1 MKILCLNHFEEYAE
15 KNMDHQTW
23 SFYSQGAEREF
34 TLKENQDCFTRYTLI
49 PRMLRN
55 TSKRDLTTTVLGERV
70 SMPIGIAPM
79 AHQRL
84 AHPDGE
90 IAASIAASNAGIIY
104 TLSTLSNTSI
114 EDVSTHRPNDT
125 PLFMQLYVFKDRT
138 GTRRIIERA
147 ETCGYKALV
156 LTVDTPVV
164 GLQLRLWR
172 DDFKPPPHLRAP
184 NVDFALNINNVS
196 GEYPYKHDLVED
208 RLTWKDVA
216 WIKSLTKLPLV
227 LKGILTVEDA
237 QEAVKHGASAVWIS
251 NHGGRQLD
259 GVHTALD
266 VLPEIASALA
276 GTGCDV
282 FVDGGVRW
290 GTDVLKALALGA
302 NAVFVGRPILYAL
315 NHSGQN
321 GVSSALE
328 ILRNELDKAMHLAGC
343 NSIRDIG
350 PHLVQKRQ
358 FAKI

>member
-1 MKILCLNHFEEYAE
+1 MKILCLKDFEEYAK
-15 KNMDHQTW
+15 KNLDSKAW
-23 SFYSQGAEREF
+23 AFYSQGAEREI
-34 TLKENQDCFTRYTLI
+34 TLKENLDCFTRYTLI

-55 TSKRDLTTTVLGERV
+55 TSKTDLTATVLGERV
-70 SMPIGIAPM
+70 SMPIGISPM

-90 IAASIAASNAGIIY
+90 IAASRAASEAGIIY

-114 EDVSTHRPNDT
+114 QDVSTHRPNDT
-125 PLFMQLYVFKDRT
+125 PLFMQLYVFKDRAC
-138 GTRRIIERA
+138 TRRIIERA
-147 ETCGYKALV
+147 ESCGYKALV
-156 LTVDTPVV
+156 LTVDRPVI
-164 GLQLRLWR
+164 GLQLRIGTVH
-172 DDFKPPPHLRAP
+172 FVPPPHLSAP
-184 NVDFALNINNVS
+184 NIDYALNKNTVS
-196 GEYPYKHDLVED
+196 GEYTYKHALLED

-259 GVHTALD
+259 GVHTAMD
-266 VLPEIASALA
+266 VLPEIASALT
-276 GTGCDV
+276 GTGCEV

-315 NHSGQN
+315 NHSGQD

-343 NSIRDIG
+343 NSIREIG
-350 PHLVQKRQ
+350 PHSVQKRQ
-358 FAKI
+358 LAKI

>member
-15 KNMDHQTW
+15 RNMNHQTW

-55 TSKRDLTTTVLGERV
+55 TSKRDLSTTVLGERV

-79 AHQRL
+79 AYQRM

-90 IAASIAASNAGIIY
+90 IAASSAASNAGIIY

-114 EDVSTHRPNDT
+114 QDVSTNRPNDT

-138 GTRRIIERA
+138 GTKRIIERA
-147 ETCGYKALV
+147 ESCGYKALV

-172 DDFKPPPHLRAP
+172 EDFKPPPHLRAP
-184 NVDFALNINNVS
+184 NADFALNINNVS
-196 GEYPYKHDLVED
+196 GEYPYKDDLLED

-227 LKGILTVEDA
+227 LKGNFNSSIKVRHYILGLEFVEDA
-237 QEAVKHGASAVWIS
+237 QAVKHGASAVWIS

-259 GVHTALD
+259 CVHTALD
-266 VLPEIASALA
+266 VLPEITSALA
-276 GTGCDV
+276 GTGCEV
-282 FVDGGVRW
+282 FLDGGVRW

-302 NAVFVGRPILYAL
+302 NAVFVGRPILMP
-315 NHSGQN
+315 SI
-321 GVSSALE
+321 
-328 ILRNELDKAMHLAGC
+328 IL
-343 NSIRDIG
+343 
-350 PHLVQKRQ
+350 
-358 FAKI
+358 